1 MHGPS
6 LVDPIMRR
14 VCSILFVA
22 VLCGTVIPAAAE
34 APRSIRIGYAISKTG
49 PYVPG
54 AETTTLPNY
63 RLWVKDVNDAGGLT
77 LKDGRRHPLEV
88 IEYDD
93 QSDPVEVQKA
103 IEKLATVD
111 KVDFILPP
119 WGTHLNLVAAPFFN
133 RYGYPQLCAAASVEQ
148 VAELAKT
155 SPSTFFALGLPSQ
168 NIEGLVGILVELRA
182 AGKIGNK
189 VAMSYVADTFGT
201 NLAAPARLA
210 LKREKFDL
218 AYDRTYPV
226 GSQDMKPVIAGA
238 AASKADVFLA
248 FSYPGDTFG
257 IAAKAVELKF
267 EPKVFFAAVGVAY
280 PAFKERFGVDGV
292 LGMGGWDAS
301 LPALQAYFKRH
312 VAVTGREPDR
322 WVSPITYATLQ
333 ILQQAIERAGTLD
346 RAAVLE
352 QIKTGNFE
360 TQMGPLRYDGNMLDR
375 HWDVGQWQN
384 GQFYGVAPASMRGAR
399 ALLFPKSPWHSI
411 E

>member
-1 MHGPS
+1 
-6 LVDPIMRR
+6 MRR
-14 VCSILFVA
+14 PSAILFAA
-22 VLCGTVIPAAAE
+22 VLSGAAIPAGAGE
-34 APRSIRIGYAISKTG
+34 PQSIRIGYAISKTG
-49 PYVPG
+49 PYTQG

-63 RLWVKDVNDAGGLT
+63 RLWVKDVNDAGGLM
-77 LKDGRRHPLEV
+77 LKDGRRRLLEV

-148 VAELAKT
+148 IAELAK
-155 SPSTFFALGLPSQ
+155 SAPWTFFAIGLPSQ
-168 NIEGLVGILVELRA
+168 NVEELIGVLVQLRT
-182 AGKIGNK
+182 AGKIGDS
-189 VAMSYVADTFGT
+189 VAISYVADTFGT
-201 NLAAPARLA
+201 NFAAPVRAA
-210 LKREKFDL
+210 LKREKFNL
-218 AYDRTYPV
+218 VYDRTYPV
-226 GSQDMKPVIAGA
+226 GSTDMKPVITGA
-238 AASKADVFLA
+238 AAAKPDVFLA

-257 IAAKAVELKF
+257 ITAKAVELNF

-280 PAFKERFGVDGV
+280 PAFKQQFGAGVNGV

-301 LPALQAYFKRH
+301 LPALRAYFARH
-312 VAVTGREPDR
+312 VSVTGREPDR
-322 WVSPITYATLQ
+322 WVSPVTYATLQ

-346 RAAVLE
+346 RDAVLE
-352 QIKTGNFE
+352 QIKTRTFE
-360 TQMGPLRYDGNMLDR
+360 TQMGPLRYNGNMLDR

-384 GQFYGVAPASMRGAR
+384 GEFYGVAPANMPGAR
-399 ALLFPKSPWHSI
+399 ALLFPKSPWHSV

>member
-1 MHGPS
+1 
-6 LVDPIMRR
+6 MRQL
-14 VCSILFVA
+14 SPILFAA
-22 VLCGTVIPAAAE
+22 VLSAAAIPATAE
-34 APRSIRIGYAISKTG
+34 ELQSIRIGYAISKTG
-49 PYVPG
+49 PYLPG
-54 AETTTLPNY
+54 AEATTLPNY
-63 RLWVKDVNDAGGLT
+63 RLWVKDVNDAGGLR
-77 LKDGRRHPLEV
+77 LKDGRRHPLEA

-93 QSDPVEVQKA
+93 QSDPIVAQRA

-148 VAELAKT
+148 IDELAKT
-155 SPSTFFALGLPSQ
+155 SPWTFFALGLPSQ
-168 NIEGLVGILVELRA
+168 NIEALVGILVQLRA
-182 AGKIGNK
+182 AGKINNN

-201 NLAAPARLA
+201 NFAVPARIA
-210 LKREKFDL
+210 LKREKFNL
-218 AYDRTYPV
+218 VYDRTYPV
-226 GSQDMKPVIAGA
+226 GARDMKPVIAGA
-238 AASKADVFLA
+238 AAAKPDVFLA

-257 IAAKAVELKF
+257 ITAKAVELKF

-280 PAFKERFGVDGV
+280 PTFKQQFGTGIDGV

-352 QIKTGNFE
+352 QIKTGSFE
-360 TQMGPLRYDGNMLDR
+360 TQMGPLQYDGNMLDR
-375 HWDVGQWQN
+375 HWDVGQWQD
-384 GQFYGVAPASMRGAR
+384 GEFYGVAPASMPGAR
-399 ALLFPKSPWHSI
+399 AILFPKSPWHSI

>member
-1 MHGPS
+1 
-6 LVDPIMRR
+6 MRQF
-14 VCSILFVA
+14 SGILFGVTLLGVA
-22 VLCGTVIPAAAE
+22 IPAVAAE
-34 APRSIRIGYAISKTG
+34 PQPIRIGYAISKTG

-54 AETTTLPNY
+54 AEATTLPNY

-93 QSDPVEVQKA
+93 RSDPVEVQNA

-119 WGTHLNLVAAPFFN
+119 WGTHLNLSAMPFFN
-133 RYGYPQLCAAASVEQ
+133 RYGYPQLCGAASVEQ
-148 VAELAKT
+148 IDELAKT
-155 SPSTFFALGLPSQ
+155 SPWTFFALGLPSQ
-168 NIEGLVGILVELRA
+168 NIEGLVGILVQLRA
-182 AGKIGNK
+182 AGKIGNN

-201 NLAAPARLA
+201 NYAAPARGA
-210 LKREKFDL
+210 LKREKFNL
-218 AYDRTYPV
+218 VYDRTYPV
-226 GSQDMKPVIAGA
+226 GSRDMTPVIAGA
-238 AASKADVFLA
+238 AASKPDVFLA

-257 IAAKAVELKF
+257 IMAKAVELKF

-280 PAFKERFGVDGV
+280 PAFKERFGGGIDGV

-312 VAVTGREPDR
+312 VAAIGREPDR
-322 WVSPITYATLQ
+322 WVSPVTYATLQ
-333 ILQQAIERAGTLD
+333 ILQQAIERAATLD

-352 QIKTGNFE
+352 QIKTGTFQ
-360 TQMGPLRYDGNMLDR
+360 TQMGPLRYSGNMLDR

-384 GQFYGVAPASMRGAR
+384 GEFYGVAPASMPGAR
-399 ALLFPKSPWHSI
+399 AMLFPKSPGHGI